1 MSIPLL
7 IIIGVLLVYI
17 VVSYLYCHA
26 MYLSKPKEAE
36 TVKKI
41 KKLYY
46 ILTVIFAFIIL
57 SKFAFEQ
64 SIKDLSFDSSFIIDN
79 YIKPIIEKK
88 TLTIEIILSFSVFL
102 IFLFNV
108 HFLPLLLS
116 QSSKLTKNKFLSVY
130 YNPKIIYNI
139 LPDNKVRNCIYSKVK
154 QNQNECVVDLI
165 DTNTRIYP
173 VGRLDYDTTGVL
185 LLTNDGELAN
195 GLMHPTSE
203 VDKTYIA
210 KVEGI
215 LTGYDVKRLKS
226 GLVIDGYKTSRCHVK
241 VRSVDKKKNR
251 CIVEIVIHEGRNHQV
266 KKMIEAVGK
275 KVIKLKRERYAI
287 FGVEGLKAGD
297 YRRLSNKEIAI
308 LHSMIKKK

>member
-1 MSIPLL
+1 MERLQKVIANLGYCSRRKAEEL
-7 IIIGVLLVYI
+7 IETGKVTVNGEKVLELGTK
-17 VVSYLYCHA
+17 VSK
-26 MYLSKPKEAE
+26 S
-36 TVKKI
+36 
-41 KKLYY
+41 
-46 ILTVIFAFIIL
+46 
-57 SKFAFEQ
+57 
-64 SIKDLSFDSSFIIDN
+64 D
-79 YIKPIIEKK
+79 IIEVEGVTLDRNFNYEYYLLNKPRGVITAVSDDKGRK
-88 TLTIEIILSFSVFL
+88 T
-102 IFLFNV
+102 
-108 HFLPLLLS
+108 
-116 QSSKLTKNKFLSVY
+116 
-130 YNPKIIYNI
+130 
-139 LPDNKVRNCIYSKVK
+139 
-154 QNQNECVVDLI
+154 VVDLI

-226 GLVIDGYKTSRCHVK
+226 GIIIDGYKTSKCHVK
-241 VRSVDKKKNR
+241 VRSVDKKKSR

-287 FGVEGLKAGD
+287 FDVGGLKTGD
-297 YRRLSNKEIAI
+297 YRRLTNKEVAI
-308 LHSMIKKK
+308 LYSMIPKK